1 MSHRRALPRLLLQ
14 EGPMTR
20 LKLSLAIL
28 LVLSAFACKV
38 GPNYQRPATTVP
50 AEYRGLPPTPPPA
63 GEQFG
68 DMKWWT
74 VFQDEALQKL
84 IKTALQNNYDI
95 RIAAARIVEAQA
107 NVGITKANLYPWLN
121 GAGSITNER
130 NQFTTPNAPT
140 YGSLGIQLSYI
151 VDFWGQFRRE
161 TEAAQAQLLGSEY
174 AQNVVRTTLVS
185 SVASDYFLLRSY
197 DYQLTYAQDNH
208 KADEEILNLN
218 NIRFKGGE
226 ASIMEVYQAEVL
238 LEAAQ
243 AQEITLNGLIEQT
256 ENNISILLGENP
268 GPVVRGLEVADQ
280 PHMLEVPAGLPS
292 ALLERRPDV
301 RVAEENLVSAN
312 ANVGVAKAA
321 FFPQFSLT
329 GLFGAQSI
337 TPFSCTAGPGTFWA
351 GGLAVA
357 KPLSQGG
364 RIRSQYKLAWAQRDK
379 AELLY
384 KKTVNQAFGFFP
396 NSLPGYPQA
405 RQYRIKIEE
414 QMNTYGAA
422 AHLANVRFLG
432 GYTSFLEVQYNE
444 QQYFTSQLQLSAA
457 WYSELANYV
466 ALYQALGGGWQ
477 Q

>member
-1 MSHRRALPRLLLQ
+1 
-14 EGPMTR
+14 MT
-20 LKLSLAIL
+20 KFKTSLAIL
-28 LVLSAFACKV
+28 IVLSACACKV
-38 GPNYQRPATTVP
+38 GPNYSRPATTVP
-50 AEYRGLPPTPPPA
+50 AQYRGLPPEPQPA
-63 GEQFG
+63 GPDFG

-74 VFQDEALQKL
+74 VFQDEALQTL
-84 IKTALQNNYDI
+84 IRTALQNNYDM
-95 RIAAARIVEAQA
+95 RIAATRIVQAQA

-121 GAGSITNER
+121 GSGSIINER

-161 TEAAQAQLLGSEY
+161 TEAAQAQLLGSQY

-185 SVASDYFLLRSY
+185 SVATDYFLLRSY
-197 DYQLTYAQDNH
+197 DYQMKYVQSTIA
-208 KADEEILNLN
+208 ADEEILKLN

-226 ASIMEVYQAEVL
+226 AAIMEVYQAEVL
-238 LEAAQ
+238 LQAAQ
-243 AQEITLNGLIEQT
+243 AQEINLKGLIEQT

-268 GPVVRGLEVADQ
+268 GPIVRGVDIADQ
-280 PHMLEVPAGLPS
+280 PHLPEVPAGLPS

-337 TPFSCTAGPGTFWA
+337 ALSTFTAGPGTFWA
-351 GGLAVA
+351 AGLSVA
-357 KPLSQGG
+357 QPIYQGG
-364 RIRSQYKLAWAQRDK
+364 RIRSQYKLAWAQRDE
-379 AELLY
+379 AELQY
-384 KKTVNQAFGFFP
+384 KKTVNQAFGDVSD
-396 NSLPGYPQA
+396 SLTGYTQA
-405 RQYRIKIEE
+405 RQYRIKLEE
-414 QMNTYGAA
+414 QTKTYSDA
-422 AHLANVRFLG
+422 AHLANVRFQG

>member
-1 MSHRRALPRLLLQ
+1 
-14 EGPMTR
+14 MTR

-28 LVLSAFACKV
+28 VVLSAFACKV

-107 NVGITKANLYPWLN
+107 NVGITKANLYPWLS
-121 GAGSITNER
+121 GSGSIINER

-197 DYQLTYAQDNH
+197 DYQLKYAQSTI
-208 KADEEILNLN
+208 KADEEILRLN

-238 LEAAQ
+238 LQAAQ
-243 AQEITLNGLIEQT
+243 AQEITLHGLIEQT

-280 PHMLEVPAGLPS
+280 PHMPEVPAGLPS

-337 TPFSCTAGPGTFWA
+337 ALSTFTAGPGTFWA
-351 GGLAVA
+351 AGLAVA
-357 KPLSQGG
+357 QPLYQGG
-364 RIRSQYKLAWAQRDK
+364 RIRSQYKLAWAQRDE

-384 KKTVNQAFGFFP
+384 KKTVNQAFGDVS
-396 NSLPGYPQA
+396 NSLTGYTQA

-414 QMNTYGAA
+414 QTKSYSEAA
-422 AHLANVRFLG
+422 RLSNVRFQG
-432 GYTSFLEVQYNE
+432 GVTGFLEVQYNE